1 MGFHSSKM
9 PRFAL
14 FGLGGVFLA
23 LIAILPGDFKLALVF
38 HDGATEAV
46 LSEEAYGKHQNHTKN
61 SALPL
66 IRQLKNAGVEVFVC
80 GQALAHHG
88 FALNEVA
95 PEVTVAV
102 SALTVLTNRQMDGYG
117 YLAYK

>member
-14 FGLGGVFLA
+14 LGLGGVFLA

-38 HDGATEAV
+38 HDGATQAV

-66 IRQLKNAGVEVFVC
+66 SDNLKTQESRSSSVARRSHIT
-80 GQALAHHG
+80 AL
-88 FALNEVA
+88 
-95 PEVTVAV
+95 
-102 SALTVLTNRQMDGYG
+102 R
-117 YLAYK
+117 